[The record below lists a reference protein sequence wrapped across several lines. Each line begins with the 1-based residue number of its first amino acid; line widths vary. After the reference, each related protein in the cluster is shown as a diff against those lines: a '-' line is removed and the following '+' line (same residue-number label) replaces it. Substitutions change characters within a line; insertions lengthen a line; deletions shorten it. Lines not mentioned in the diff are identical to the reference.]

1 MPPAC
6 PGGSGP
12 GLVPAAL
19 LASGPL
25 LRGLLTHVLSLR
37 EGELACYLTA
47 TKLDNAIEIHQFQL

>member
-6 PGGSGP
+6 PVDPVPS
-12 GLVPAAL
+12 LVPAAL

-25 LRGLLTHVLSLR
+25 LRGLLTHGLSLP

-47 TKLDNAIEIHQFQL
+47 TKLDDAIELHQFQL